1 MIIRPLSFVCGAL
14 TSFFLFYLCALN
26 YEIAQQYVAY
36 SKSIRNTKCNAT
48 GPAPAGIYNGTTATG
63 VIQETEAL
71 ALESPIA
78 NATLGFEKIL
88 VINLPERTDRRD
100 SITLTAAVSNIH
112 LDFIQAVHGE
122 SIAPK
127 ARPNRWDSGRQNL
140 TYAEL
145 GNWRSHVT
153 ALRTIIE
160 NNYTTALI
168 LEDDADWDI
177 ALRSQLRSYASI
189 TRHVTTL
196 AGSSPPLTSSPYGHT
211 WDILWLGT
219 CATPPAPVGTPQF
232 PNPHYDELLA
242 AERDLYET
250 QYPID
255 GRQTASKRRKSY
267 NRLRRLS
274 SPNHYVFPAHRDV
287 ACLTAYAVTQRSA
300 RELMGYLLDA
310 DEPTDLAVSRYCGRS
325 DLATS
330 APDPNPKNVAEPR
343 EDAEISRKNALSP
356 NRKYIRSRKTSS
368 SPSPLLRPHPR
379 AFSPATE
386 PSNETSVWRGSL
398 PAVEDEYSAGGK
410 DIRLPEY
417 FHNTPL
423 PPPDPSDTGKNCI
436 VVWPELIG
444 QHRAAGAYSKD
455 SDTGNA
461 GKEQGERREG
471 MTGKIVESARLDWHT
486 RFGKQ
491 IEEVQTDDVETNLR
505 EKAALE
511 WWETSSTGRR
521 VEAEW

>member
-48 GPAPAGIYNGTTATG
+48 GPTSAGVYNGTNATG

-71 ALESPIA
+71 SLESPIA

-100 SITLTAAVSNIH
+100 SLTLTAAVSNIQ

-127 ARPNRWDSGRQNL
+127 ARPNNL

-160 NNYTTALI
+160 NDYTTALI

-189 TRHVTTL
+189 TRHL
-196 AGSSPPLTSSPYGHT
+196 ATPADPSTPLTSSPYGNT

-232 PNPHYDELLA
+232 PNPHYDEFLA
-242 AERDLYET
+242 AEWDLYET

-255 GRQTASKRRKSY
+255 SRQTASKRRKSY

-274 SPNHYVFPAHRDV
+274 SPNHYVFPAHRGV

-300 RELMGYLLDA
+300 RELMGFLLDV
-310 DEPTDLAVSRYCGRS
+310 DEPTDLAVTRYCGRS
-325 DLATS
+325 DPATS
-330 APDPNPKNVAEPR
+330 APDPEPKYVARSR
-343 EDAEISRKNALSP
+343 EDPEVSRENAPPP
-356 NRKYIRSRKTSS
+356 NRKYIRSRKASS

-379 AFSPATE
+379 AFSSVTE
-386 PSNETSVWRGSL
+386 PSNETSVWKDSL
-398 PAVEDEYSAGGK
+398 PAVEEEYSTGGK
-410 DIRLPEY
+410 NIRLPDY

-461 GKEQGERREG
+461 GKEKGERLEG
-471 MTGKIVESARLDWHT
+471 MTGKIVDSARLDWQT

-491 IEEVQTDDVETNLR
+491 IEAVQNDDVGKNPR
-505 EKAALE
+505 EKPTLE
-511 WWETSSTGRR
+511 WWETSGTGRGL
-521 VEAEW
+521 EAEW